1 MLTLPIYP
9 RNGTYYLHTRIA
21 GRQIKRSL
29 ATKDK
34 TQAIL
39 VGLEL
44 LKRLYKAL
52 NAAGGGMDKDKLKKL
67 DIAFPTGFQAKINTD
82 DDMARF
88 QELLKNPDFY
98 DLIRPRATEQPP
110 VPAPAIAPAPEAE
123 NLSLDG

>member
-1 MLTLPIYP
+1 MP
-9 RNGTYYLHTRIA
+9 
-21 GRQIKRSL
+21 
-29 ATKDK
+29 
-34 TQAIL
+34 L
-39 VGLEL
+39 VG
-44 LKRLYKAL
+44 Y
-52 NAAGGGMDKDKLKKL
+52 GKDKLKKL

-123 NLSLDG
+123 NLSLDDWPTLRLH